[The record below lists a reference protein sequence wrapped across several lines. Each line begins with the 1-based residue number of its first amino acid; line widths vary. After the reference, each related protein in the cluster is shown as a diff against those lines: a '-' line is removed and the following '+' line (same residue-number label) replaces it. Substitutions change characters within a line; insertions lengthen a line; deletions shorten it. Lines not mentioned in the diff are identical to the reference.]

1 MALCL
6 HDGPVCAEI
15 LAAAF
20 DAACAAPYG
29 IELFAERLDN
39 GSFIRKD
46 AVLEIPLIV
55 VFRAKPRACQIG
67 AAKIGCFAIGDDAF
81 EMHTRAEDAFHLVPQ
96 TRKTVEIATEIR
108 ARFFGMNQADRDAF
122 FQQRVQYFQKRHHVL
137 SSRHFDIHVL
147 QIGRGDP
154 QAVMHGWND
163 RLGQAVVYLSV

>member
-1 MALCL
+1 MMIVMILLRRFGCLSVGCILLEVTLYL

-46 AVLEIPLIV
+46 TVLEIPLIV

-81 EMHTRAEDAFHLVPQ
+81 EMHTRAEDAFHLLP
-96 TRKTVEIATEIR
+96 
-108 ARFFGMNQADRDAF
+108 
-122 FQQRVQYFQKRHHVL
+122 
-137 SSRHFDIHVL
+137 
-147 QIGRGDP
+147 
-154 QAVMHGWND
+154 
-163 RLGQAVVYLSV
+163 